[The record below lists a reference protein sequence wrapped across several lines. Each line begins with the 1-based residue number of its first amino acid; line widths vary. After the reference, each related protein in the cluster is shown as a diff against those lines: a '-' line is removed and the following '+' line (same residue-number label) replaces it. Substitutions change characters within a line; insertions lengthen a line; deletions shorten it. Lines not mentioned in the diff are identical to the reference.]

1 MIATLGRHADRL
13 AGPGRLNEPVP
24 WHPTDDRAAHAAFA
38 RPDPTTWPE
47 WDVVRRLLPPRL
59 EGLDVADLGCGEGGL
74 VRWAASQGA
83 ASVLGL
89 DLADDLLT
97 RAREAGEPDGV
108 RYEAADLDQV
118 TFVPR
123 SLDLA
128 VASLSLTYVRDLDR
142 LLRVLRLA
150 LRPGG
155 RLMATWEHPVTT
167 APGADAW
174 LEHDGRP
181 AWGLTAYADQG
192 VRTEGGLVPGARR
205 QHRTLGALLTT
216 LVRAGLEIEQV
227 AEWPEEMRAGA
238 GESGDRPLILAVAA
252 RRPV

>member
-1 MIATLGRHADRL
+1 M
-13 AGPGRLNEPVP
+13 P
-24 WHPTDDRAAHAAFA
+24 WHPTDDRDAHAAFT
-38 RPDPTTWPE
+38 RSDPTTWAE

-59 EGLDVADLGCGEGGL
+59 DGLDVADLGCGEGGL
-74 VRWAASQGA
+74 VRWAAAEGA

-89 DLADDLLT
+89 DLADDLLA
-97 RAREAGEPDGV
+97 RARAAGEPDGV

-123 SLDLA
+123 SLDLV
-128 VASLSLTYVRDLDR
+128 VASLALTYVRDLDR

-155 RLMATWEHPVTT
+155 RLVATWEHPVTT

-174 LEHDGRP
+174 LDRDGRR
-181 AWGLTAYADQG
+181 AWALTAYADQG

-205 QHRTLGALLTT
+205 QHRTVATLLTT

-227 AEWPEEMRAGA
+227 AEWPEEIRPDEE
-238 GESGDRPLILAVAA
+238 ESGDRPLILAVAA
-252 RRPV
+252 RRPG